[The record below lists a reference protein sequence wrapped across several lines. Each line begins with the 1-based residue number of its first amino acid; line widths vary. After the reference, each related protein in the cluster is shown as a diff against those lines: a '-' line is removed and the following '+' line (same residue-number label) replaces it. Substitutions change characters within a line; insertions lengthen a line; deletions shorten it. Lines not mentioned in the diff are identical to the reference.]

1 MAMKRYMKMIETFR
15 QPNNIKHVDVL
26 AIISRMRDSDL
37 WESKENFSFVFKNG
51 KVINKSRTI
60 VKIREPTKYLPRINE
75 EYKDVTKI
83 ITLID
88 DITE

>member
-1 MAMKRYMKMIETFR
+1 MNRYMKMIETFR
-15 QPNNIKHVDVL
+15 KPNNNIKHIDVL
-26 AIISRMRDSDL
+26 AIISRMNDSDF
-37 WESKENFSFVFKNG
+37 WESKEFFSFVLNNG

-75 EYKDVTKI
+75 AYKDITKTNVI
-83 ITLID
+83 ID